1 MGDHFQFGS
10 VFIKKQVTKPKFK
23 KKTKTE
29 PKSVQTD
36 RFRFSLVR
44 FGLVFLDKNRF
55 KPVWLGFFP
64 VWLGFFRFWF
74 GSVRFSRFQS
84 YKTKTEPVGFFKI
97 LIGFFSRF
105 GFFDYFFRFNRF
117 LIFCSPLIVDNLSS
131 SIKKMEWTMF
141 HQLHQKPKKK

>member
-1 MGDHFQFGS
+1 MLAIIVDMGDHFQFGS

-29 PKSVQTD
+29 PKPVQTD
-36 RFRFSLVR
+36 RFRFRLVR
-44 FGLVFLDKNRF
+44 FGLFFWTKTGSNRF
-55 KPVWLGFFP
+55 GLV
-64 VWLGFFRFWF
+64 FFRFGSVFFGF

-84 YKTKTEPVGFFKI
+84 YKTKTELVGFFKI

-105 GFFDYFFRFNRF
+105 GFLDYFFRFNRF

-131 SIKKMEWTMF
+131 SIKKME
-141 HQLHQKPKKK
+141 